1 MKEHMKTTGA
11 LALALLLSSWAVAQE
26 PPAPPKPPKP
36 ATPPRRVM
44 EPVMPALPVMPVL
57 PELPALHELKGI
69 EGLSFVFED
78 MDSLTS
84 SLSYVSESLSGLSY
98 SLEGPASWQDRD
110 EDRAR
115 ERAERERELAEREQK
130 REQERAERELERAE
144 REKDRQDR
152 RYESAKRHL
161 DRGRYERAAEE
172 FARVAEAGGR
182 RAEGALYWK
191 AYSEYKSGSGDDALT
206 TIQTLRSS
214 HPQSK
219 WLNDA
224 QALEAEIQQ
233 RAGQPVDPEA
243 ASDEEM
249 IESALRALLQV
260 ECGRAVPVLEKFL
273 QGTRPPRLKER
284 ALFVLAQ
291 KDCSQARQ
299 LLATM
304 AKGGSNPDLQ
314 MKAIQYLGIHGGQSN
329 RGLLAEIYES
339 SGDTAIRR
347 RILQSF
353 MVAGDKERLL
363 AAARTETNEELRGT
377 AVQQL
382 GIIGAHTE
390 LRELYQAESSLKVK
404 KKILQGMF
412 IGSDVDGLM
421 EVAKNET
428 EQELRL
434 RAVRNLG
441 LCGGKKAG
449 GFLLTLYD
457 TEPDIAVRKKV
468 LEGLFLQGD
477 DKALIE
483 IARKEKDPA
492 LKKEAIKRLSLI
504 NSDAATEFFMEI
516 LNQ

>member
-1 MKEHMKTTGA
+1 MKGHMKTTGA

-26 PPAPPKPPKP
+26 APAPPKLPVA
-36 ATPPRRVM
+36 ATPLHMMTFPDL
-44 EPVMPALPVMPVL
+44 PALPAIP
-57 PELPALHELKGI
+57 ELKGT
-69 EGLSFVFED
+69 EGLLFVFEDMD

-84 SLSYVSESLSGLSY
+84 SLSYVSESLSRLSY
-98 SLEGPASWQDRD
+98 SLEGPAFWQDKD
-110 EDRAR
+110 GD
-115 ERAERERELAEREQK
+115 
-130 REQERAERELERAE
+130 REQERAERALERAVRQKE
-144 REKDRQDR
+144 RQDR

-161 DRGRYERAAEE
+161 DRGRYEKAAEE

-182 RAEGALYWK
+182 RADGALYWK

-206 TIQTLRSS
+206 TIQTLRSG
-214 HPQSK
+214 HPQSQ

-233 RAGQPVDPEA
+233 RAGQPMDPEA

-249 IESALRALLQV
+249 IEAALRALLHV

-273 QGTRPPRLKER
+273 HGTRPPRLKER

-291 KDCSQARQ
+291 KDCSPAQE
-299 LLATM
+299 LLATI
-304 AKGGSNPDLQ
+304 ARGGSNPDLQ
-314 MKAIQYLGIHGGQSN
+314 MKAIRYLGIHGGKGN

-339 SGDTAIRR
+339 SSDTAIKR

-353 MVAGDKERLL
+353 MVSGDKERLL
-363 AAARTETNEELRGT
+363 AAARGEQDEELRGA
-377 AVQQL
+377 AVRHL
-382 GIIGAHTE
+382 GAMSARTE
-390 LRELYQAESSLKVK
+390 LRELYQSESSVKVK

-412 IGSDVDGLM
+412 IGSDADGLI
-421 EVAKNET
+421 EVARNET
-428 EQELRL
+428 VPELRL

-441 LCGGKKAG
+441 LCGGEKAG

-457 TEPDIAVRKKV
+457 TEPDVAVRKEV
-468 LEGLFLQGD
+468 LKALFLKQD
-477 DKALIE
+477 DKALIA
-483 IARKEKDPA
+483 IARKETDPV
-492 LKKEAIKRLSLI
+492 LKKEAVKRLSMI

>member
-1 MKEHMKTTGA
+1 MKERMKTTGV
-11 LALALLLSSWAVAQE
+11 LAMALLLSSWAVAQE

-36 ATPPRRVM
+36 ATPLHRVI
-44 EPVMPALPVMPVL
+44 EPVLPVL
-57 PELPALHELKGI
+57 PEP
-69 EGLSFVFED
+69 GLLFVFEDWD

-98 SLEGPASWQDRD
+98 SLEGPAFWQDKD
-110 EDRAR
+110 DD
-115 ERAERERELAEREQK
+115 REQERVE
-130 REQERAERELERAE
+130 REQERAERALERAE
-144 REKDRQDR
+144 RAKERQDR

-161 DRGRYERAAEE
+161 DRGRYEKAAEE

-182 RAEGALYWK
+182 RADGALYWK

-249 IESALRALLQV
+249 IESALRALLHV

-291 KDCSQARQ
+291 KDCSPARE
-299 LLATM
+299 LLATV
-304 AKGGSNPDLQ
+304 ARGGSNPDLQ
-314 MKAIQYLGIHGGQSN
+314 MKAIQYLGIHGGKSN

-339 SGDTAIRR
+339 SADTAIKR
-347 RILQSF
+347 RILRSF
-353 MVAGDKERLL
+353 MIAGDRDRLL
-363 AAARTETNEELRGT
+363 TAARGEQNEDLRAV

-382 GIIGAHTE
+382 GVMGAHTE
-390 LRELYQAESSLKVK
+390 LRELYQSESSVKVK

-412 IGSDVDGLM
+412 IGNDADGLM
-421 EVAKNET
+421 EVARNEAV
-428 EQELRL
+428 QELRL
-434 RAVRNLG
+434 RAIRNLG
-441 LCGGKKAG
+441 LCGDEKAG
-449 GFLLTLYD
+449 GYLSTLYD
-457 TEPDIAVRKKV
+457 TDQDIAIRKEV
-468 LEGLFLQGD
+468 LKALFLKSD

-483 IARKEKDPA
+483 IARKETNLV

-504 NSDAATEFFMEI
+504 NSEAATEFFMEI